1 MRHPQK
7 PHRFAHSFGWRCW
20 TKFSSKPG
28 AKSLA
33 QINTVLSMS
42 HSQIRRPENGQKL
55 NLDDAGIP
63 VSSRLKNCS
72 FQLAHRQSPESL
84 QKGSLSDET
93 GSSRNHLIFRWGLSH
108 PAPRNPERRPRF
120 LTRLVVFL
128 RFGGPSLE
136 VSSFTGDS
144 QNCGDLGGLW
154 VGCSSSGNS
163 RVSRSQK

>member
-1 MRHPQK
+1 MSKSRRLFTVLQHQVSFHIFKYFNHHFPYRFLQGYVHPYGAAIDDIRHPQK

-63 VSSRLKNCS
+63 VSSRFKKCS

-93 GSSRNHLIFRWGLSH
+93 ESSRNHLIFRWGLSH
-108 PAPRNPERRPRF
+108 PAQGT
-120 LTRLVVFL
+120 LSV
-128 RFGGPSLE
+128 GQ
-136 VSSFTGDS
+136 DS
-144 QNCGDLGGLW
+144 
-154 VGCSSSGNS
+154 
-163 RVSRSQK
+163 